1 MHVIVNGAAW
11 IDHGWGLA
19 GMERLQYRRDR
30 ADVDYR
36 VLCSDCEA
44 DPPLRPALVAKF
56 RVLSE
61 RPLLGRNALAAHG
74 GDLAPPFRTQ
84 GGKSPFRCCHDRLPT
99 VVLECEK
106 PSCTLKV
113 QAWLYLFLTDGPS
126 RQHSASQSQSSRIR
140 FRTRSRGSG
149 PTMPP
154 SKIAGARISSSLKSK
169 RGGTS
174 GKAWPSLHE
183 HSGAWLR
190 HPLGPLTG
198 FMRRA

>member
-61 RPLLGRNALAAHG
+61 RLLPAGTLLPPMVAISRRRSGRKEVN
-74 GDLAPPFRTQ
+74 PRF
-84 GGKSPFRCCHDRLPT
+84 
-99 VVLECEK
+99 VVAMIGSLR
-106 PSCTLKV
+106 SC
-113 QAWLYLFLTDGPS
+113 W
-126 RQHSASQSQSSRIR
+126 SAKNLR
-140 FRTRSRGSG
+140 
-149 PTMPP
+149 
-154 SKIAGARISSSLKSK
+154 AR
-169 RGGTS
+169 
-174 GKAWPSLHE
+174 
-183 HSGAWLR
+183 
-190 HPLGPLTG
+190 
-198 FMRRA
+198 